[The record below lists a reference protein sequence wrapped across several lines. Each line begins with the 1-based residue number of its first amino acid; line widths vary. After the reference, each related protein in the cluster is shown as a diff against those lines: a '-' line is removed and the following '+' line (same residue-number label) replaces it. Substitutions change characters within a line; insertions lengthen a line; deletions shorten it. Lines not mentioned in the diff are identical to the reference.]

1 MEDTNM
7 ARPWHPRWPGFGSG
21 GSLVLPLPDEAF
33 AQLPPALSLDGIE
46 FERKREFHV
55 TLLDRETGTRIRSQE
70 LAGALRPSVRE
81 LFEGEDWQCQRTDA
95 RWLLREDKPGGP
107 VHSIIELL
115 DLPALV
121 RFRHNVGW
129 AQGQPLPPTPAH
141 VTLYVAGTPIGI
153 GLSSKE
159 EFQRLRL
166 RRL

>member
-1 MEDTNM
+1 M
-7 ARPWHPRWPGFGSG
+7 AQAWHPRWPGFNSR
-21 GSLVLPLPDEAF
+21 GSLLLSLPDEAF
-33 AQLPPALSLDGIE
+33 AQLPPTLALDGIA

-55 TLLDRETGTRIRSQE
+55 TLLDRETGTRIRAQE
-70 LAGALRPSVRE
+70 LAGAVRPSVRE
-81 LFEGEDWQCQRTDA
+81 LFEGEDWQCRRTDA
-95 RWLLREDKPGGP
+95 RWLLREDKPEGA

-129 AQGQPLPPTPAH
+129 AHGQPLPATPAH
-141 VTLYVAGTPIGI
+141 VTLYVAGNDIGI
-153 GLSSKE
+153 GLASKA